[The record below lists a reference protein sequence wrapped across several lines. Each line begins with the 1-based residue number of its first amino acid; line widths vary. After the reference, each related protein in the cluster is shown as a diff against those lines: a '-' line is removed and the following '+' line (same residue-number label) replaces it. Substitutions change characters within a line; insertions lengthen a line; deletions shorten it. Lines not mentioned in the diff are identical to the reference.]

1 MNHALKQLKYIIG
14 GGILAYY
21 LDIKHELA
29 FLLHTPGWP
38 SMAAQAC
45 IGLISATVL
54 IFLYLLVVLP
64 RFKGVQPDY
73 QNWRT
78 SSDLSLLVPLL
89 TTSITSG
96 WVLLLISL
104 ANWTRLNVLESI
116 AGSIGSYALM
126 FGLVGLIP
134 VPNRASLSM

>member
-1 MNHALKQLKYIIG
+1 MNHALKQLKYIVG

-21 LDIKHELA
+21 LDVQHELD

-45 IGLISATVL
+45 IGLTSATVL

-64 RFKGVQPDY
+64 RFKGIQPDY
-73 QNWRT
+73 QNWRA

-89 TTSITSG
+89 TTSIASG
-96 WVLLLISL
+96 WVLLLVSL
-104 ANWTRLNVLESI
+104 ANFTRLNLLQSI
-116 AGSIGSYALM
+116 AGCSYALM